1 MNKPEML
8 PSYGTETARRNL
20 MAPLETM
27 ASGAAPTVAAYIR
40 MLRARKLMIIALTLL
55 AVLLA
60 ALFVN
65 LATPIYRATT
75 MLKLEDGKQKIVSI
89 EQLYSGDVGTNRE
102 NVQTQ
107 TAFIRSRDVTGRVVT
122 SLELDTHPAFDPRQ
136 AEPSALLER
145 LQTMSWLAPVMPFL
159 ESVLAPQAA
168 QEIIDQDQVIS
179 AAQERVQRNITVN
192 PIRQSQLIEVS
203 YEDSNPA
210 MAAEIANTV
219 ADQFIRA
226 DLDSRFEMHSQA
238 STWLSGRLDELKV
251 SLDTSE
257 ATLQK
262 FREDAGIIAT
272 PDSMGGTV
280 SQLETAST
288 RLIQARIAR
297 AQAAQ
302 VFRQV
307 RRGAANRFQVPAV
320 FNNQIVIEARQEAS
334 RAEAKVLELG
344 QNLGAAHPEYLKAKA
359 ELVGARS
366 NVRAQS
372 EAVISSI
379 AKEFEVARSTE
390 SAIENE
396 LKSSRGDIQDLNRNQ
411 GSLNALERE
420 VSTNRR
426 LYETFL
432 SRVKETDATADFQN
446 PVARVVDEAIVPT
459 IAVKPRKALIVLL
472 AGLGGLLLASA
483 LAISLEIQSSVLRS
497 SDDVVEKLGAE
508 LLAAVPKAKRSQK
521 ASLAII
527 QHQDS
532 RSLIA
537 EAVRTAMT
545 GIRLATHGEVCP
557 IIGFTSSVPGEG
569 KSTLAINAAIEAGRT
584 KKVLLIDADLRKPSL
599 AEYLNLPEDGPGLTD
614 ILAGAPLE
622 ICLNHSEDLRVS
634 VIRAGTARQNPL
646 DQLMSAEFRETL
658 EMLQERYDMIIID
671 TPPIELVSD
680 ALPIGKVASG
690 MVYVTKAN
698 ETPIG
703 MIKRG
708 LSRLESAEVN
718 ILGVMLNAHDFEKAS
733 KYYGEESAYGAY
745 GAYGYHTGTDGR
757 A

>member
-8 PSYGTETARRNL
+8 PAYGTETARRNL
-20 MAPLETM
+20 TAPLENM
-27 ASGAAPTVAAYIR
+27 AAGAAPTIAAYIR
-40 MLRARKLMIIALTLL
+40 MLRARKWLIALLTLL
-55 AVLLA
+55 AVVLA
-60 ALFVN
+60 AFFVN

-75 MLKLEDGKQKIVSI
+75 MMKLEDGKQKIVSI
-89 EQLYSGDVGTNRE
+89 EQLYSGDIGNNRE

-122 SLELDTHPAFDPRQ
+122 SLELDKHPAFDPRQ
-136 AEPSALLER
+136 AEPSELLAR
-145 LQTMSWLAPVMPFL
+145 LQELAWLEPVMPYITPL
-159 ESVLAPQAA
+159 LTPRVPTEL
-168 QEIIDQDQVIS
+168 IDQDLVIS
-179 AAQERVQRNITVN
+179 SAQAKIQRNLSIN
-192 PIRQSQLIEVS
+192 PIRQSQLIEIS
-203 YEDSNPA
+203 YEDANPA
-210 MAAEIANTV
+210 LAAEIANTT

-226 DLDSRFEMHSQA
+226 DLDSRFEMHSEA
-238 STWLSGRLDELKV
+238 STWLSGRLDELKI
-251 SLDTSE
+251 SLDQSE

-262 FREDAGIIAT
+262 FREDSGIIAT
-272 PDSMGGTV
+272 PDSMGGTI
-280 SQLETAST
+280 SQLETASG

-307 RRGAANRFQVPAV
+307 RRGAANRYQVPAV
-320 FNNQIVIEARQEAS
+320 FNNAIVIEARQEEA
-334 RAEAKVLELG
+334 RAEANVNELA
-344 QNLGAAHPEYLKAKA
+344 QNLGAAHPLYLKAKA
-359 ELVGARS
+359 ELTNAQGYT
-366 NVRAQS
+366 RAQS
-372 EAVISSI
+372 EAVIASI

-390 SAIENE
+390 KAIEQE
-396 LKSSRGDIQDLNRNQ
+396 LANSRGNIQDLNRSQ

-446 PVARVVDEAIVPT
+446 PVARIVDEAIVPT
-459 IAVKPRKALIVLL
+459 FPVKPRKALIVLL
-472 AGLGGLLLASA
+472 AALGGGLLASA

-497 SDDVVEKLGAE
+497 SDDVAEKLGAE
-508 LLAAVPKAKRSQK
+508 LLAAVPKAKRNQK
-521 ASLAII
+521 STLAII

-545 GIRLATHGEVCP
+545 GIRLATHGEKCP
-557 IIGFTSSVPGEG
+557 IIAFTSSVPGEG

-584 KKVLLIDADLRKPSL
+584 KKVLLVDADLRKPSL
-599 AEYLNLPEDGPGLTD
+599 AEYLNLPDDGPGLTD
-614 ILAGAPLE
+614 IIAGAPIE

-646 DQLMSAEFRETL
+646 DQLMSMEFRDMLET
-658 EMLQERYDMIIID
+658 LQERYDMIIID
-671 TPPIELVSD
+671 TPPVELVSD

-690 MVYVTKAN
+690 MVYVAKAN

-703 MIKRG
+703 MIRRG
-708 LSRLESAEVN
+708 LSRLESADVHVM
-718 ILGVMLNAHDFEKAS
+718 GVILNAHDFEKAS
-733 KYYGEESAYGAY
+733 KYYGEESAYGSY
-745 GAYGYHTGTDGR
+745 GAYGYHSGTDGR